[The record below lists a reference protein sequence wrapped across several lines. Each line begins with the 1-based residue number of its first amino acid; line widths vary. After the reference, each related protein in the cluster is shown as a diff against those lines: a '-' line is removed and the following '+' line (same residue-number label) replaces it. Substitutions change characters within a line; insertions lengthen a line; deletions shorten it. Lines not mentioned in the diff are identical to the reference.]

1 MIKQIFKHI
10 CSSSDMVAHWKQ
22 LKLLLLGDM
31 IVPREKP
38 KLTREIMN
46 FTQKTNLFEEQ

>member
-1 MIKQIFKHI
+1 
-10 CSSSDMVAHWKQ
+10 MVAHWKQ